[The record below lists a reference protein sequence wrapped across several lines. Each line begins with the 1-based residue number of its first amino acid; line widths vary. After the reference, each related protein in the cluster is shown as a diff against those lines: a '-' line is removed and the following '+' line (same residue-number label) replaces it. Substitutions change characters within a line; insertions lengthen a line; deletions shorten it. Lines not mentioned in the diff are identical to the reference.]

1 MAEAP
6 FDDQIVE
13 PRSVLDFSRGSSS
26 SVSSVSSSDSDSSV
40 AYNSDGEPAMV
51 GNAEVGLRQR
61 DAYKYE
67 PTDTDSEPE
76 SDTTEGG
83 TAGAE
88 ARPGGPPT
96 PTRRGTTDWYEC

>member
-1 MAEAP
+1 MFTTSTSP
-6 FDDQIVE
+6 
-13 PRSVLDFSRGSSS
+13 PSRIQSRNPTPLKVGLPELRRASA
-26 SVSSVSSSDSDSSV
+26 SSSDSDSSV

-51 GNAEVGLRQR
+51 GNAEVGLR

-67 PTDTDSEPE
+67 PALTDSEPE

-88 ARPGGPPT
+88 AR
-96 PTRRGTTDWYEC
+96 